1 MKLSSIN
8 HQEVQKILHGIA
20 TWERPE
26 VETFLYEV
34 RKILAKKKEN
44 KLSNRETELFL
55 IINKAVLTSE
65 EWGVYTDLFDK
76 YEAETISKKE
86 QVILDD
92 FMTRLESYGITRLQA
107 LAELA
112 QIRNISLDQ
121 LMQNL
126 GIDNITPD
134 VSKKANI

>member
-20 TWERPE
+20 TWERPD
-26 VETFLYEV
+26 VETFLDEV
-34 RKILAKKKEN
+34 KKILAKKKEN
-44 KLSNRETELFL
+44 KLSKRETELFL
-55 IINKAVLTSE
+55 IINKAVLTSD
-65 EWGVYTDLFDK
+65 EWVMYADLFDK
-76 YEAETISKKE
+76 YEAEIITKKE
-86 QVILDD
+86 QTILDS
-92 FMTRLESYGITRLQA
+92 FMARLEAYGIKRLKA

-112 QIRNISLDQ
+112 QIQNVSLEQ

>member
-20 TWERPE
+20 TWERPD
-26 VETFLYEV
+26 VETFLQEV

-44 KLSNRETELFL
+44 KLSKRETELFL
-55 IINKAVLTSE
+55 IINKAVLTND
-65 EWGVYTDLFDK
+65 EWVMYADLFDK
-76 YEAETISKKE
+76 YETEVISKKE
-86 QVILDD
+86 QSILDD
-92 FMTRLESYGITRLQA
+92 FMARLEAYGVKRLKA

-112 QIRNISLDQ
+112 QIRNTSLDQ
-121 LMQNL
+121 LMQDL

-134 VSKKANI
+134 VSKKANT